1 MEYVDAF
8 RDPGLAR
15 AIAGRIRARLAT
27 PRTLMEICG
36 GQTHAILRYGIEE
49 LAGPALTL
57 VHGPGCPVCVTP
69 LALIDHAIAL
79 ARTPGVTL
87 CSFGDMLR
95 VPGSS
100 GDLHAARAAGGNVRM
115 IYSPLDA
122 VRLAREDPAREFV
135 LFAVG
140 FETTAPTHAAAVLT
154 AARHDLDNFSLLS
167 ALVRVPPAL
176 DQLLA
181 SPDSRI
187 EGVLAAGHVCS
198 VMGTAEY
205 LPLAARHRVPIV
217 VTGFEPL
224 DVLSGIERCLA
235 QLDAGRA
242 EVENAYARV
251 VRDAGNATARGAV
264 EQVFEIIDREWRG
277 LGVLPAS
284 GLAPRAA
291 YARFDAARRYPRAA
305 APALEPA
312 ACIAGEI
319 LRGRRRPDEC
329 TAFGSGCTPEH
340 PLGAPM
346 VSGEGACAAY
356 YRYRTPA

>member
-8 RDPGLAR
+8 RDPALAH
-15 AIAGRIRARLAT
+15 AIAGRIRERLKT

-36 GQTHAILRYGIEE
+36 GQTHAILRYGIEA

-100 GDLHAARAAGGNVRM
+100 GDLHAARAAGGAVRM
-115 IYSPLDA
+115 VYSPLDA
-122 VRLAREDPAREFV
+122 VRLAREDPAGEVV

-140 FETTAPTHAAAVLT
+140 FETTAPTHAAAVLA
-154 AARHDLDNFSLLS
+154 AAREGLENFSLLS

-181 SPDSRI
+181 APDCRI

-224 DVLSGIERCLA
+224 DVLCGIERCLA
-235 QLDAGRA
+235 QLEAGQA

-251 VRDAGNATARGAV
+251 VRDGGNAAARDAV
-264 EQVFEIIDREWRG
+264 EAVFEIVDREWRG

-284 GLAPRAA
+284 GLAPRPK
-291 YARFDAARRYPRAA
+291 YARFDAARRHPCAA
-305 APALEPA
+305 ARAQEPGV
-312 ACIAGEI
+312 CIAGEV

-329 TAFGSGCTPEH
+329 AAFGTRCTPEH

-356 YRYRTPA
+356 HRYRVPA